1 MEHGDAIRMVQD
13 LRAIL
18 DDKDRELESRGRQ
31 LVRKD
36 ALILKMKDRDIRRR
50 EERRKLQEELARAKN
65 NIGEL
70 NSMIVRQERSIESFN
85 SGARARAE
93 TLANQ
98 VQRIRELERTLE
110 SVRRAHENQAI
121 TIAEQGNMIHALNLE
136 KASLEGLHADL
147 VQESRELQAR
157 IREGRY
163 WAEDSTDQALVDCKK
178 KMEQL
183 EGMLEAQRRNTR
195 ELGVNLQNT
204 RDVLAGTREDLR
216 AMTVERDQWQKRA
229 QVAEEKIAE
238 TRAQAMA
245 QRNDQVP
252 IGRLLQALRERDDH
266 LKQLQDL
273 QQRVN
278 RAKSILN
285 PVKVTETWDGDARI
299 TWDPPSTLGGGVTV
313 RKAEPPMRR
322 CGGLLDSHSC
332 IRTYNPGGPVHH
344 GAEHLCHCGWRW
356 PW

>member
-1 MEHGDAIRMVQD
+1 
-13 LRAIL
+13 
-18 DDKDRELESRGRQ
+18 
-31 LVRKD
+31 
-36 ALILKMKDRDIRRR
+36 
-50 EERRKLQEELARAKN
+50 
-65 NIGEL
+65 
-70 NSMIVRQERSIESFN
+70 
-85 SGARARAE
+85 
-93 TLANQ
+93 LANQ

-121 TIAEQGNMIHALNLE
+121 TIAEQGNTIHALNLE

-147 VQESRELQAR
+147 VEESRELRAR

-195 ELGVNLQNT
+195 ELGVNLQRV
-204 RDVLAGTREDLR
+204 RDEKAALSARARNDL
-216 AMTVERDQWQKRA
+216 TWTK
-229 QVAEEKIAE
+229 EKVFELE
-238 TRAQAMA
+238 TRAQTMEA
-245 QRNDQVP
+245 QRNEALE
-252 IGRLLQALRERDDH
+252 RLEATKENWQSRHSQALTERDDY

-273 QQRVN
+273 QAKRN
-278 RAKSILN
+278 RATSLIRRAGAILD
-285 PVKVTETWDGDARI
+285 PVKVTETWDGDTRI
-299 TWDPPSTLGGGVTV
+299 TFEPGAEFV
-313 RKAEPPMRR
+313 RGPVKKAEPPMRR